1 MRALALAALLAC
13 CALARQVT
21 VTVLATT
28 DLHGNLVPIDYFTD
42 KPASRGLAKIA
53 TLVREVR
60 REAPNVI
67 LIDCGDTIQGT
78 PLETVYQ
85 SYVNHR
91 RLPMRLR
98 FAGPPLRHDPM
109 MEAMNRLG
117 YAALVLGNH
126 DFNFG
131 LKSLDRA
138 RRDARFPWLSA
149 NTVVEAGAKVRPFL
163 PYTVLETG
171 GVKVA
176 IVGLTTP
183 AIPRWE
189 QPENYKGYRFT
200 DAAQAAQ
207 NAVAALRSNVHPDLV
222 IAAVHAGLGRPA
234 RRRAAREPPENMVLE
249 IAANVGGI
257 DAIVFGHTHQQLA
270 GDRVNG
276 VLLVQPRN
284 WGMSLA
290 RLDFTLDDAG
300 GRWRVTAKTARLIPV
315 HADTAADPEILALAR
330 PYHELAERFLDTAVA
345 RSDVD
350 MDGRIGRFEDTPLV
364 DAIQTVQLAVAG
376 ADVSFASLFC
386 PGVVIR
392 RGPVTVRQIAALYLY
407 DNELYAIEG
416 DGKMVKE
423 ALENSARYF
432 LRCPD
437 PACSHGPLVNRGVA
451 GFNYDMAEGVN
462 YRIDLRRPAGE
473 RIVDLRWRGRPLDP
487 NQKLRIAVNNY
498 RAGGSGGY
506 GMFRGAKVL
515 WESNAD
521 IRSLIVDYYTRRH
534 ILPVRASGNWS
545 IVPAQAVKTLER
557 EAAD

>member
-13 CALARQVT
+13 CAWARQVT

-28 DLHGNLVPIDYFTD
+28 DLHGNLVPTDYFTD

-53 TLVREVR
+53 TLIHEVR

-67 LIDCGDTIQGT
+67 LVDCGDTIQGT

-85 SYVNHR
+85 SYVNQG

-98 FAGPPLRHDPM
+98 FVGPPLRHDPM
-109 MEAMNRLG
+109 MAIMNRLG
-117 YAALVLGNH
+117 YAATVLGNH

-131 LKSLDRA
+131 LKSLERA

-149 NTVVEAGAKVRPFL
+149 NTEVEPGAKVRPFL
-163 PYTVLETG
+163 PYTVQETG
-171 GVKVA
+171 GAKVA

-183 AIPRWE
+183 AIPHWE

-200 DAAQAAQ
+200 DAAQTAKSV
-207 NAVAALRSNVHPDLV
+207 VAALRRDAHPDLV
-222 IAAVHAGLGRPA
+222 IAAVHAGLGRPG
-234 RRRAAREPPENMVLE
+234 RRRVAREPPENMVLE
-249 IAANVGGI
+249 IAENVPGI
-257 DAIVFGHTHQQLA
+257 DAIVFGHSHQQLA
-270 GDRVNG
+270 GDGVNG

-290 RLDFTLDDAG
+290 RIDFTLNDAG
-300 GRWRVTAKTARLIPV
+300 GRWHVTAKTARLIPV
-315 HADTAADPEILALAR
+315 HADTPADAEILALAR
-330 PYHELAERFLDTAVA
+330 PYHELAERFLDTPVA
-345 RSDVD
+345 RSEVN
-350 MDGRIGRFEDTPLV
+350 MDGRTARFEDTPLV
-364 DAIQTVQLAVAG
+364 DAIQTVQLAAAG
-376 ADVSFASLFC
+376 ADVSFASLFFR
-386 PGVVIR
+386 GVAIR
-392 RGPVTVRQIAALYLY
+392 RGPVTVRQIAALYVY

-437 PACSHGPLVNRGVA
+437 AACSHGPLINRGVA
-451 GFNYDMAEGVN
+451 GFNYDMAEGVS
-462 YRIDLRRPAGE
+462 YRIDLTRPAGD
-473 RIVDLRWRGRPLDP
+473 RIIDLRWRGRPLDP

-515 WESNAD
+515 WESNRD
-521 IRSLIVDYYTRRH
+521 IRSLIVDYYSRRH
-534 ILPVRASGNWS
+534 ALPARASENWR